1 MLCQD
6 LHLNHYMR
14 KQKDKKKREVTKA
27 SDPDYTVMT
36 NLLQSAQRAFPSQSE
51 DDEDGS
57 QEVIVTADISSQ
69 EVASVSEGVPTSSR

>member
-1 MLCQD
+1 
-6 LHLNHYMR
+6 
-14 KQKDKKKREVTKA
+14 
-27 SDPDYTVMT
+27 MT

-69 EVASVSEGVPTSSR
+69 EVASVSEGVPTTCEKDDDVDSRQTCLCRRETAHTCFDMTTGN